1 MTFSIIK
8 ILKTHYF
15 ITRIKILG
23 HRTHL
28 NLIALQ
34 LFLFKDA
41 HYSKAFQFSIK
52 RLDYEKGL
60 GCIRSKKSIRRKIR

>member
-1 MTFSIIK
+1 M
-8 ILKTHYF
+8 
-15 ITRIKILG
+15 LG

-52 RLDYEKGL
+52 RLDYEKGA